1 MEYLADTVALIRHL
15 NKHPKLGV
23 EAKRILNQA
32 DQGLHRIYI
41 SGISLMEILYSA
53 EAKRITLNLAE
64 LIRVVQS
71 SQNYTIVPVD
81 ANVVLA
87 AALVTDVPEL
97 HDRMIVGTA
106 SYLGVPIITSDLVI
120 GASRFVKV
128 VW

>member
-1 MEYLADTVALIRHL
+1 
-15 NKHPKLGV
+15 
-23 EAKRILNQA
+23 
-32 DQGLHRIYI
+32 
-41 SGISLMEILYSA
+41 MEILYSA